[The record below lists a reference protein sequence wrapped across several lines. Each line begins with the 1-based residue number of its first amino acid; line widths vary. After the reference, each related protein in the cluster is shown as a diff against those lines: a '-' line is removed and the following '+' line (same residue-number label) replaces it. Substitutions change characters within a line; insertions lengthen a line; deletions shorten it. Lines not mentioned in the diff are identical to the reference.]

1 MVRIGTLLFLLLFN
15 QVQASDLAKEKRWSD
30 QVVDSILDGDAVWLK
45 AGSHEFLS
53 ILTEAEEESDLA
65 LIVIHGTGVHPNWD
79 QVIQPIRVEM
89 TTRGWNTLSIQ
100 MPILAN
106 EAEHDEYAPLF
117 PGVIP
122 RIDAAVAYLQ
132 AQGNQKIVLVAHS
145 LGSLMTSFYLSEKQ
159 PDLVKGFVAIGM
171 SGGAKHAVMDSLKTL
186 KTFNLPILDLFGSD
200 DLPEVLAHKKTKPQA
215 AQSKHFDQ
223 IEVEGANHFFDD
235 HNDELVNAVSNWVD
249 KLP

>member
-106 EAEHDEYAPLF
+106 EAEHDDYAPLF

-159 PDLVKGFVAIGM
+159 PDLVKGFDAIGM

-186 KTFNLPILDLFGSD
+186 KTVNLPILDLFGSD